1 VNIRA
6 LDRVFE
12 AFRNYVLGRCLHGI
26 GFYLTYSC
34 LSRRWRFCLRLRVGL
49 VLDVNLERSAKH
61 DYEECCGSGSS
72 RICIILPDRIRM
84 WITTVLLPFRIRI
97 GIQKEIQ
104 IQFGIKTMPIHN
116 TDSENKI
123 LNNLLGAY
131 YSWSNVD
138 AMLPYRQ
145 SWTREK
151 SWHKI

>member
-1 VNIRA
+1 
-6 LDRVFE
+6 
-12 AFRNYVLGRCLHGI
+12 
-26 GFYLTYSC
+26 
-34 LSRRWRFCLRLRVGL
+34 
-49 VLDVNLERSAKH
+49 
-61 DYEECCGSGSS
+61 
-72 RICIILPDRIRM
+72 M